1 MSATLV
7 SALCRKAASMNRVP
21 FATLLLLA
29 GCYTYRP
36 LEKPAPPPG
45 QRVSA
50 QLTTEGSRE
59 LTGQIGPEILH
70 VEGQVVRADSA
81 GLDLEVLEIES
92 YRGIRS
98 DWHGEHVRLPRQAV
112 AGLQERRLSVGG
124 TALLG
129 GVVAGGLYAIYRLF
143 GGGSSAEGPSGQA
156 GGGAH

>member
-1 MSATLV
+1 MLASASFLERALSMSRLP
-7 SALCRKAASMNRVP
+7 CFAA
-21 FATLLLLA
+21 LLLLA

-36 LEKPAPPPG
+36 LATPAPPPG

-59 LTGQIGPEILH
+59 LTGQIGPEVLH
-70 VEGQVVRADSA
+70 IEGQVVSADST
-81 GLDLEVLEIES
+81 GFDLEVLEIES

-124 TALLG
+124 TTLLG
-129 GVVAGGLYAIYRLF
+129 GVLAGGLYAVYRMLGASLF
-143 GGGSSAEGPSGQA
+143 EGGNGQVGGGSR
-156 GGGAH
+156 

>member
-1 MSATLV
+1 MKRIL
-7 SALCRKAASMNRVP
+7 
-21 FATLLLLA
+21 FAPLLLLA

-36 LEKPAPPPG
+36 LENPAPPPG

-70 VEGQVVRADSA
+70 VEGQVVSADSA
-81 GLDLEVLEIES
+81 GLDLEVREIES

-124 TALLG
+124 TTLLG
-129 GVVAGGLYAIYRLF
+129 GVLIGGLYAAYRLF
-143 GGGSSAEGPSGQA
+143 GGGGSVEGA
-156 GGGAH
+156 GGQVGGGGR

>member
-1 MSATLV
+1 MSRLPLAT
-7 SALCRKAASMNRVP
+7 A
-21 FATLLLLA
+21 FLLA

-36 LEKPAPPPG
+36 LADPAPPPG

-59 LTGQIGPEILH
+59 LTGQIGPEVLH
-70 VEGQVVRADSA
+70 VEGQVVSADST

-98 DWHGEHVRLPRQAV
+98 DWHGEHVKLPRQAL

-124 TALLG
+124 TTLLG
-129 GVVAGGLYAIYRLF
+129 GVLAGGLYAVYRLL
-143 GGGSSAEGPSGQA
+143 GGGGLFEGGTGQA
-156 GGGAH
+156 GGGGR